1 MHTTPVQVTQRLGIW
16 ALLPRPLFWQCP
28 FISSVVFYTALI
40 DNVPSHSHLASP
52 GKRRSD
58 RQGTHTHTHSLRH
71 SSIIK
76 PGCCSSFVFPED
88 RPSPLYQV
96 SAWEKRNEPRLPPT
110 TDTVS
115 GFLQWSLSLSLC
127 WQFDRHALDTLI
139 WWYAYLVKYTLLW
152 LWLFCFFVPKILM
165 FFGSLTPSTSNMKDW
180 KKNKHLA
187 HSRADPWSSWASNYM
202 SGICLLSRIVRN
214 APRHPRYSTIQYLSF
229 WRDRIT
235 HKWISVI
242 IYSTPG
248 WWKVGWSL
256 KAHKT
261 ILEPHS
267 KKKK

>member
-1 MHTTPVQVTQRLGIW
+1 MRTEER
-16 ALLPRPLFWQCP
+16 
-28 FISSVVFYTALI
+28 
-40 DNVPSHSHLASP
+40 ASP
-52 GKRRSD
+52 ASD
-58 RQGTHTHTHSLRH
+58 HRHRVRFPTVEPFPLSLLAVWQTCSRHTHLV
-71 SSIIK
+71 I
-76 PGCCSSFVFPED
+76 C
-88 RPSPLYQV
+88 
-96 SAWEKRNEPRLPPT
+96 LPCEIR
-110 TDTVS
+110 VIMAVV
-115 GFLQWSLSLSLC
+115 GF
-127 WQFDRHALDTLI
+127 
-139 WWYAYLVKYTLLW
+139 
-152 LWLFCFFVPKILM
+152 FFVPKILM

-229 WRDRIT
+229 WRDRFT